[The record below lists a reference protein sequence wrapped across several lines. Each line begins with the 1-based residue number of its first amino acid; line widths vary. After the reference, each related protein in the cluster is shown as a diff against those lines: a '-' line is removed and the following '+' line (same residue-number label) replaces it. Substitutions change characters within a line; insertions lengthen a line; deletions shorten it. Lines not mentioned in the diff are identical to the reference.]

1 MKGFESVIHLITP
14 IISVQNEFHLQQDLA
29 IYQDDLYPLLQFKSA
44 FLSLS
49 SSALAAIF

>member
-44 FLSLS
+44 LS